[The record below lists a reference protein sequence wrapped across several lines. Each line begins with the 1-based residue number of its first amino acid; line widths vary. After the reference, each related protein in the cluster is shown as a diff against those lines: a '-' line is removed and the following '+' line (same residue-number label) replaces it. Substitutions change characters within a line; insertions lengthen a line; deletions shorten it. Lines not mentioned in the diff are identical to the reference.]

1 MGEADNHSPVQKEVL
16 AMHPVTAPCNID
28 DGACVAIEL
37 SNVKWKQT
45 RFVCSDISKF
55 TSLQCEVQG

>member
-1 MGEADNHSPVQKEVL
+1 MQMGEADNHSPVQKEVL

-45 RFVCSDISKF
+45 RFVCSDIS
-55 TSLQCEVQG
+55 